1 MNLTFVCLNADGD
14 TLCSKCH
21 KTIGN
26 QAHHKGVWFPE
37 RPFEPNGAGRG
48 YVYALCISCYS
59 EIIDK
64 KTNMPSNTWLLILE
78 DEIQELITSKRINRI
93 KLDTSKMSGEKVFE
107 EQMFFLTGR
116 RGIK

>member
-1 MNLTFVCLNADGD
+1 VCLNSDGD
-14 TLCSKCH
+14 TICSKCH

-48 YVYALCISCYS
+48 YVYALCISCHN

-64 KTNMPSNTWLLILE
+64 KTNTPCKTWLSILE
-78 DEIQELITSKRINRI
+78 DEIQESISSKRINRI
-93 KLDTSKMSGEKVFE
+93 KLDTSKMSEEKIFE
-107 EQMFFLTGR
+107 EQMLLLTRR